1 MNVATIGSFLTV
13 IESRFDFVNKKSDE
27 FTGYNPNP
35 EFYQKIVDADLL
47 NEVFSEMFI
56 LPLGELATGGELKL
70 DIPWHCGYVFSYEG
84 SAFIIDE
91 ELQSYC
97 KLTFSELLR
106 NKAHFISLLT
116 TAIDLIKFGYQK
128 GHQQGKVDN
137 TLQIRSMLNK
147 LS

>member
-1 MNVATIGSFLTV
+1 MNVATIGSFLTI
-13 IESRFDFVNKKSDE
+13 IESRSEFINKKSDE

-35 EFYQKIVDADLL
+35 AFYQKIVDADLL
-47 NEVFSEMFI
+47 DEVFSEVFI
-56 LPLGELATGGELKL
+56 LPLGELETGGDMSL
-70 DIPWHCGYVFSYEG
+70 DIPWHSGYVFSYEG
-84 SAFIIDE
+84 SAFIVDE
-91 ELQSYC
+91 ERQSYC
-97 KLTFSELLR
+97 KLTFSEPLR

-128 GHQQGKVDN
+128 GHQQGKVDK